1 MDNSKEKV
9 SIAKNIHSI
18 EAIKVNIL
26 AGITRIYDSLNKGR
40 EDLALDY
47 IVGIMITLFRLA
59 KKLGF
64 TYRKLDEK
72 MLERVH
78 NMDME
83 DSVELK
89 EDIQELKQYL
99 TVRGE

>member
-1 MDNSKEKV
+1 MDKSKEKI

-26 AGITRIYDSLNKGR
+26 VGITRIYDSLNKGR

-47 IVGIMITLFRLA
+47 IAITMITLFRLA

-72 MLERVH
+72 IAEKVK
-78 NMDME
+78 NMDIE
-83 DSVELK
+83 DSRELK

-99 TVRGE
+99 IVRGE